1 MMAEFRD
8 MSRRWLA
15 VAFAAAGFAVLTATA
30 GCGSLKQIGAGAHN
44 APAKTF
50 TITSRVTTVVINGG
64 AASITVTGSARST
77 VLVSE
82 QSSYSKTPPVTS
94 RRVAGTTLTLSYSC
108 GSQLVCGVAYEL
120 KVPRGVAVQASTRT
134 GAITLTSIAGP
145 VSAQTTAGLITAG
158 DLTSPT
164 AVLRSS
170 AGGIDATFSAAPA
183 SVRASTNVGP
193 ITLAVPTSAAYN
205 VSTHTYVGAS
215 TVTVRKSTSSP
226 HVITASS
233 DLGSI
238 TISPS

>member
-1 MMAEFRD
+1 
-8 MSRRWLA
+8 MSWGWRSA
-15 VAFAAAGFAVLTATA
+15 AFAAAACAVLPAAA
-30 GCGSLKQIGAGAHN
+30 GCASLKQIGAGAHN

-50 TITSRVTTVVINGG
+50 TITSRVTSLVINGG
-64 AASITVTGSARST
+64 AASITVTGSARRT
-77 VLVSE
+77 ILISE
-82 QSSYSKTPPVTS
+82 QSSYTKTPPVTS

-108 GSQLVCGVAYEL
+108 VSQLVCGVAYEL
-120 KVPRGVAVQASTRT
+120 LVPRGVAVQASTRA

-170 AGGIDATFSAAPA
+170 AGGIDATFSAAPV
-183 SVRASTNVGP
+183 SIHASTNVGP

-205 VSTHTYVGAS
+205 ISTHTYVGAS
-215 TVTVRKSTSSP
+215 TVTVRKNTSSS

-233 DLGSI
+233 YLGSI